1 MLPLLYRSLLALCV
15 YIGVIKER
23 QAEIDAMLADAAAP
37 VEVGGKDVEGGEGG
51 KEEGEMDISG
61 EAPVVAGSN
70 VREGGAQ
77 GEGEGKRSEGEAS
90 DSD

>member
-1 MLPLLYRSLLALCV
+1 MC
-15 YIGVIKER
+15 IGVIKER
-23 QAEIDAMLADAAAP
+23 QAEIDAMLAHATAP
-37 VEVGGKDVEGGEGG
+37 VEVGGKDVEGEGG